1 MVNMKRLQYVKLI
14 PVINDR
20 PASQLKKATIVTI
33 TLGRDLHA
41 LTTGSQHGRYQHKY
55 AVTGYAE

>member
-1 MVNMKRLQYVKLI
+1 MVNMTRRQYVKLI

-41 LTTGSQHGRYQHKY
+41 LTTGSQHGRY
-55 AVTGYAE
+55 